1 MGRTLE
7 VTLKSRLSDKRIY
20 SLCKDY
26 FLKQNCKL
34 IEEKPYTMLT
44 FRGGSHFWTYALAT
58 IRWEKALKTF
68 TISIGSNARERTV
81 KIKYEVSWMVSIR
94 SKDAAA
100 GRELFN
106 LSKLLKAKIT
116 NIYH

>member
-7 VTLKSRLSDKRIY
+7 VILKSKLSEKRIY

-26 FLKQNCKL
+26 FLKQNCEL
-34 IEEKPYTMLT
+34 IEEKPYALLT

-68 TISIGSNARERTV
+68 TISIGSNTRERTV

-100 GRELFN
+100 GRELYN

-116 NIYH
+116 RIYH